1 MSSTENWLK
10 LFRWWQEHLK
20 CHSVSTPTVDDQ
32 RELLQRHPSSTSTSS
47 MKTSQKFKM
56 KKRASF
62 GEVDEH
68 QVGYNDFRHVRDS
81 IRGRNLRTLRT
92 KSINQRSVDSQK
104 AGYVFLF
111 S

>member
-20 CHSVSTPTVDDQ
+20 CHSLSTPPIDDQ
-32 RELLQRHPSSTSTSS
+32 RGLLQRHPSSTSTSS
-47 MKTSQKFKM
+47 VKTSQKFKM

-81 IRGRNLRTLRT
+81 IRGKNPLTTRITPTNAAYKRL
-92 KSINQRSVDSQK
+92 VD
-104 AGYVFLF
+104 
-111 S
+111 